1 MIEWSEQHQM
11 IRDAVRRFVEEE
23 IAPNLEE
30 LEHGDTPP
38 YDVLRKLISAFGMGG
53 RHGQFYILLGLFVS
67 MLVYAAIGWGLRY
80 PIRR

>member
-11 IRDAVRRFVEEE
+11 IRDAVRRFVDAE

-38 YDVLRKLISAFGMGG
+38 TTSSRS
-53 RHGQFYILLGLFVS
+53 
-67 MLVYAAIGWGLRY
+67 
-80 PIRR
+80 